1 MHLRD
6 QLGAVFCDLASDMNQ
21 EAYLT
26 QKRFLTPFSTAK
38 VMFFEDGVMAALA
51 AAMLGGRRI

>member
-6 QLGAVFCDLASDMNQ
+6 QLGAVFCDLASDTNQ
-21 EAYLT
+21 EAYLNP
-26 QKRFLTPFSTAK
+26 KK
-38 VMFFEDGVMAALA
+38 VPDTFFDPAHGVMAALA